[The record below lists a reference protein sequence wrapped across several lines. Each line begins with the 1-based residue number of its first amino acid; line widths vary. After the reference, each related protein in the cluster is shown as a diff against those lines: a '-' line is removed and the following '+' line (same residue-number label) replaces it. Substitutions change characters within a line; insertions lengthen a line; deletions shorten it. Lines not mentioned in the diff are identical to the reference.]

1 MVKQRWGCIY
11 RLTNVVT
18 GKKYI
23 GQTLFYRKRMSRHR
37 SRRRGTYLSH
47 AVSKYGWDNFK
58 QEIII
63 DNIPEE
69 DLDGLEIAYIDVENT
84 MAPHGYNLTEGGGGV
99 RGWKASP
106 ERLKQMSELTKKQFS
121 NRKRFGTICYNKQK
135 KKWCAKGPRP
145 ERKHIGFFDSEELA
159 KHALDHYNA
168 TGDCSEFRRKR
179 ERRYGTIQQHGKRY
193 RAAIY
198 VRKKRYYESFDSV
211 EECEIYL
218 KTIKDA

>member
-99 RGWKASP
+99 SGYKATP
-106 ERLKQMSELTKKQFS
+106 KRLKQMSETTRKQFS
-121 NRKRFGTICYNKQK
+121 KRKRFGTIFYNKQK
-135 KKWCAKGPRP
+135 RKWHAKGPRP
-145 ERKHIGFFDSEELA
+145 TRKHIGFYLTEELA
-159 KHALDHYNA
+159 KEALNKYNN
-168 TGDCSEFRRKR
+168 
-179 ERRYGTIQQHGKRY
+179 
-193 RAAIY
+193 
-198 VRKKRYYESFDSV
+198 
-211 EECEIYL
+211 
-218 KTIKDA
+218 